1 MVSLDLTREN
11 KIKISLILAD
21 RKKEMLKKEKS
32 LQRDKELMVVFILRG
47 FGLWLVQEATDFSYR

>member
-1 MVSLDLTREN
+1 MVGLDFTREN
-11 KIKISLILAD
+11 NQNKMKFSLILAE

-47 FGLWLVQEATDFSYR
+47 FGLLAFVESN